1 VQWDQE
7 HLDVETIS
15 AVEAADVLLQLRA
28 ERALAAVTGL
38 TDVPSYMADLERE
51 IEAVRYLYVLTA
63 VTEIATV
70 RAEVSGPQVG

>member
-1 VQWDQE
+1 MDENRE

-15 AVEAADVLLQLRA
+15 AVEAGDVLSELRA
-28 ERALAAVTGL
+28 ERALAAATGL
-38 TDVPSYMADLERE
+38 TEIESYMADLERE

-70 RAEVSGPQVG
+70 RAEVSGPQIG

>member
-1 VQWDQE
+1 MDE
-7 HLDVETIS
+7 KREPDGDAIT
-15 AVEAADVLLQLRA
+15 AVEAADVLSELRA
-28 ERALAAVTGL
+28 ERALAAVAGL
-38 TDVPSYMADLERE
+38 TEIPSYMADLEQE